1 MENNKSKKT
10 LCILLVIVLVA
21 VLGFC
26 VFMFSKNGGKTE
38 ENEIPVEEN
47 TVINYSCYDYI
58 MDEMAKP
65 QMYDEKWIPQYD
77 QEIYNEIAREKM
89 PNGSGFK
96 YDEETNTFYRGY
108 LSVLRLDFENNKA
121 YIEEIDDYDV
131 LQEIDN
137 RESSYH
143 RVMTIDFEKGEY
155 QVEGSDKIHQLVR
168 FESQKFKGQ
177 PGFSD
182 YEMLPY
188 TYWFEHDF
196 VPEESGTSMSID
208 GIAYGSFD
216 NLYYSYMSIP
226 WHIEKIMYRY
236 NAQFESVGAKLYGAT
251 KSDLENYKKK
261 EADLEN
267 EVIIKSD
274 KLDGCWQLDD
284 FDWAYE
290 NSDIE
295 WIDDLNMI
303 FDIELPR
310 MEGVECG
317 NSPVFVYFLSEKG
330 YSSQYYLDSGN
341 HTFDS
346 RVLYIN
352 IGGALGA
359 YFTEPALKAL
369 YGYNA
374 TFFYP
379 LERVAYPTLA
389 DVPKGASMTPTV
401 EMIKSG
407 SKLNFGLNKT
417 GGYAISYRPQDKENG
432 YPEIVSQYTYE
443 LTDGPYLDTW
453 IFMQMNFNRLN
464 KIEEFPFSDDYM
476 FNFLCMYHKTYQE
489 CMGLR

>member
-1 MENNKSKKT
+1 MENSKPKKT
-10 LCILLVIVLVA
+10 VFIIVAIVLIALLA
-21 VLGFC
+21 VGAFIY
-26 VFMFSKNGGKTE
+26 GGKNKGTDE
-38 ENEIPVEEN
+38 APVQEN
-47 TVINYSCYDYI
+47 TVINYSCFDYI

-65 QMYDEKWIPQYD
+65 QMYDEQWIPQYD
-77 QEIYNEIAREKM
+77 QEIYNEIAKEKM

-108 LSVLRLDFENNKA
+108 LSVLRLDFENNRA

-131 LQEIDN
+131 LKEIDN
-137 RESSYH
+137 RNSSYH

-155 QVEGSDKIHQLVR
+155 RVEGSDQIHQLVHP
-168 FESQKFKGQ
+168 ETIKYEGQ
-177 PGFSD
+177 IYFSE
-182 YEMLPY
+182 YEELPY
-188 TYWFEHDF
+188 TYWFEHDL
-196 VPEESGTSMSID
+196 VPKSTGNSTSLYGEEFLSYD
-208 GIAYGSFD
+208 E
-216 NLYYSYMSIP
+216 LYYTYMSIP

-251 KSDLENYKKK
+251 KEDMESYKNI
-261 EADLEN
+261 EADLN
-267 EVIIKSD
+267 DVNIIKSD
-274 KLDGCWQLDD
+274 KLDGCWELDD

-317 NSPVFVYFLSEKG
+317 NSPIYVYCLKEDG

-341 HTFDS
+341 HAFDS
-346 RVLYIN
+346 RILYVN

-369 YGYNA
+369 YGFNA

-379 LERVAYPTLA
+379 LEKCAYPTIA
-389 DVPKGASMTPTV
+389 DTPNEIVAPTV
-401 EMIKSG
+401 EKIKSY
-407 SKLNFGLNKT
+407 SKLNYGLNRT
-417 GGYAISYRPQDKENG
+417 GGYAFSYQPQDKEYGN
-432 YPEIVSQYTYE
+432 PEIVSQYTYE

-453 IFMQMNFNRLN
+453 IFMQMNFNQLN
-464 KIEEFPFSDDYM
+464 KIEDFPFSDDYM

>member
-10 LCILLVIVLVA
+10 LYIVLVIVLVA

-26 VFMFSKNGGKTE
+26 VFMFSKNDEKNPNSDE
-38 ENEIPVEEN
+38 PIVEN

-77 QEIYNEIAREKM
+77 QAIYNEIAREKM

-137 RESSYH
+137 RDSSYH

-155 QVEGSDKIHQLVR
+155 QVEGSDQIHQLVHP
-168 FESQKFKGQ
+168 ETIKYEGQ
-177 PGFSD
+177 IYFSD
-182 YEMLPY
+182 FEYLPY
-188 TYWFEHDF
+188 TYWFEHDL
-196 VPEESGTSMSID
+196 VPKSSGNSTSLYGEEFLSYD
-208 GIAYGSFD
+208 E
-216 NLYYSYMSIP
+216 LYYTYMSIP

-251 KSDLENYKKK
+251 KSDMEAYKNK

-274 KLDGCWQLDD
+274 KLDGCWQLED

-310 MEGVECG
+310 MEGWEYG
-317 NSPVFVYFLSEKG
+317 NSPIYVYFMSEKG

-346 RVLYIN
+346 RTLYVN

-359 YFTEPALKAL
+359 YFTEPALKTL
-369 YGYNA
+369 YGFNA

-379 LERVAYPTLA
+379 LERVAYPTMNDA
-389 DVPKGASMTPTV
+389 PEGSVCPTV
-401 EMIKSG
+401 DMIKNY
-407 SKLNFGLNKT
+407 SKFNYGLNRT
-417 GGYAISYRPQDKENG
+417 GGYAISYMPQNAEYG
-432 YPEIVSQYTYE
+432 TSVIVSEYTYE
-443 LTDGPYLDTW
+443 LTDGPYLDSW

-464 KIEEFPFSDDYM
+464 KIEDFPFSDDYM

>member
-10 LCILLVIVLVA
+10 LYIILAIVLVA

-26 VFMFSKNGGKTE
+26 VFMFSKNNE
-38 ENEIPVEEN
+38 ENSNTDEPIVEN

-77 QEIYNEIAREKM
+77 QAIYNEIAKEKM

-137 RESSYH
+137 RDSSYH
-143 RVMTIDFEKGEY
+143 RVMTIDFTKGEY
-155 QVEGSDKIHQLVR
+155 QVEGSDKIHQLSYPTSHK
-168 FESQKFKGQ
+168 FEGQ
-177 PGFSD
+177 VFFSN
-182 YEMLPY
+182 YEDLPY

-196 VPEESGTSMSID
+196 VPVSSGENISIN
-208 GIAYGSFD
+208 GIYVKGYD
-216 NLYYSYMSIP
+216 ELYYTYMSIP

-251 KSDLENYKKK
+251 KEDMESYKKK

-317 NSPVFVYFLSEKG
+317 TSPIYVYCLKKDG

-346 RVLYIN
+346 RTLYVN

-379 LERVAYPTLA
+379 LEKVAYPTMNDA
-389 DVPKGASMTPTV
+389 PDGIVAPTV
-401 EMIKSG
+401 DKIKNY
-407 SKLNFGLNKT
+407 SK
-417 GGYAISYRPQDKENG
+417 
-432 YPEIVSQYTYE
+432 
-443 LTDGPYLDTW
+443 
-453 IFMQMNFNRLN
+453 
-464 KIEEFPFSDDYM
+464 
-476 FNFLCMYHKTYQE
+476 
-489 CMGLR
+489 